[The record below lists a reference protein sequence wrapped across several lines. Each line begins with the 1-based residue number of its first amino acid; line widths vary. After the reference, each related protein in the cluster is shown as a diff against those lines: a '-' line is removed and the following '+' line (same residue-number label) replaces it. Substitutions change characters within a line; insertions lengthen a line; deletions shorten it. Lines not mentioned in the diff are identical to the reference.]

1 MTNGSPMKLIL
12 GFSIPLLFGYLFQQF
27 YNLVDTLIVGRFL
40 GVDAL
45 AAVGSTGSLNFL
57 IIGFCM
63 GVCNGFAIPLAHRFG
78 AGDYKAM
85 RAFMMNAV
93 YLAVIFAAVM
103 TVFTVAFCRPILQ
116 LMQTPENIID
126 DAYTYIVI
134 IFAGIPAT
142 YLYNLVSGVIRSMGD
157 SKTPLIFLALAA
169 FVNIGLDLLL
179 IIVFPMGVAGA
190 ALATVISQAFSGIA
204 CVIYSKRKFE
214 ILHTDEEERKVN
226 KGYMK
231 TLCGMGVPMGLQ
243 YSITAIGS
251 VILQSAV
258 NTLGSNAVASMTAGS
273 KIGMFF
279 CCPYDALGSTMA
291 TYGGQNLGAKKLDR
305 LSGGLKAAGILGIGY
320 SILAFVVLW
329 LCGNQLAMFF
339 VESAQAEVIANVRLF
354 LVCNSAFYIPLAFV
368 NIVRFLI
375 QGMGYSKFA
384 ILAGVFEMAAR
395 TLVGFVFVP
404 MFGYPA
410 GHGQD
415 EYINDH
421 HFHWGYFI
429 HAAAF
434 IEQYSPGWA
443 TQWGD
448 MVNLLVR
455 DAATSDRNDPMFPY
469 LRNFSPYAG
478 HCWANGVASLPQG
491 NDQESTSESMQFHS
505 SLIHWGSVTGNRAV
519 RDLGIY
525 MYATEQS
532 AVEEY
537 WFDQHERIL
546 PSDWKYS
553 LVSRVF
559 GNDYDN
565 GTFWTADIAASYAIE
580 LYPIHG
586 GSFYLGRNLDYVR
599 KLWSEIAANTG
610 ILSGEANSNLWHDTM
625 WKYLSFID
633 PQKAIELYN
642 SNPKR
647 SLKFGISQAQTYH
660 WLHSMNVLGQYDS
673 SVTADYPVAMVFRKG
688 DKVTHVAYNYDSAPR
703 TVTFSDGATLVVE
716 ARSMGIDGG
725 VVAYNTRC
733 LGYVACCRL
742 YGQSGRGCHI
752 AGVGHG

>member
-1 MTNGSPMKLIL
+1 MTKDMTSGSPMKLIL
-12 GFSIPLLFGYLFQQF
+12 GFSVPLLFGFLFQQF

-204 CVIYSKRKFE
+204 CVIYSKRRFE

-291 TYGGQNLGAKKLDR
+291 TYGGQNVGAKKLDR
-305 LSGGLKAAGILGIGY
+305 VKEGLKAASLIGIIY
-320 SILAFVVLW
+320 SVIAFVILFFGGKYIALLFMDADQTEIIGRV
-329 LCGNQLAMFF
+329 AMFL
-339 VESAQAEVIANVRLF
+339 IG
-354 LVCNSAFYIPLAFV
+354 NSMFYIPLTFV
-368 NIVRFLI
+368 NVVRFTI
-375 QGMGYSKFA
+375 QGMGFSTFA
-384 ILAGVFEMAAR
+384 ILAGVCEMAAR
-395 TLVGFVFVP
+395 SLVGFCLVP
-404 MFGYPA
+404 
-410 GHGQD
+410 
-415 EYINDH
+415 
-421 HFHWGYFI
+421 
-429 HAAAF
+429 
-434 IEQYSPGWA
+434 
-443 TQWGD
+443 
-448 MVNLLVR
+448 
-455 DAATSDRNDPMFPY
+455 
-469 LRNFSPYAG
+469 
-478 HCWANGVASLPQG
+478 
-491 NDQESTSESMQFHS
+491 
-505 SLIHWGSVTGNRAV
+505 
-519 RDLGIY
+519 
-525 MYATEQS
+525 
-532 AVEEY
+532 
-537 WFDQHERIL
+537 
-546 PSDWKYS
+546 
-553 LVSRVF
+553 VF
-559 GNDYDN
+559 G
-565 GTFWTADIAASYAIE
+565 FLPACFASPLAWIFADAFLIPAFF
-580 LYPIHG
+580 HCMK
-586 GSFYLGRNLDYVR
+586 
-599 KLWSEIAANTG
+599 KLKV
-610 ILSGEANSNLWHDTM
+610 LFGEA
-625 WKYLSFID
+625 
-633 PQKAIELYN
+633 
-642 SNPKR
+642 
-647 SLKFGISQAQTYH
+647 
-660 WLHSMNVLGQYDS
+660 V
-673 SVTADYPVAMVFRKG
+673 
-688 DKVTHVAYNYDSAPR
+688 
-703 TVTFSDGATLVVE
+703 
-716 ARSMGIDGG
+716 
-725 VVAYNTRC
+725 
-733 LGYVACCRL
+733 
-742 YGQSGRGCHI
+742 
-752 AGVGHG
+752 

>member
-1 MTNGSPMKLIL
+1 
-12 GFSIPLLFGYLFQQF
+12 
-27 YNLVDTLIVGRFL
+27 
-40 GVDAL
+40 
-45 AAVGSTGSLNFL
+45 
-57 IIGFCM
+57 M

-93 YLAVIFAAVM
+93 YLAVIFSAVM

-291 TYGGQNLGAKKLDR
+291 TYGGQNVGAKKLDR

-404 MFGYPA
+404 MFGYS
-410 GHGQD
+410 
-415 EYINDH
+415 
-421 HFHWGYFI
+421 
-429 HAAAF
+429 AACF
-434 IEQYSPGWA
+434 
-443 TQWGD
+443 
-448 MVNLLVR
+448 
-455 DAATSDRNDPMFPY
+455 
-469 LRNFSPYAG
+469 
-478 HCWANGVASLPQG
+478 AS
-491 NDQESTSESMQFHS
+491 
-505 SLIHWGSVTGNRAV
+505 
-519 RDLGIY
+519 
-525 MYATEQS
+525 
-532 AVEEY
+532 
-537 WFDQHERIL
+537 
-546 PSDWKYS
+546 
-553 LVSRVF
+553 
-559 GNDYDN
+559 
-565 GTFWTADIAASYAIE
+565 
-580 LYPIHG
+580 
-586 GSFYLGRNLDYVR
+586 
-599 KLWSEIAANTG
+599 
-610 ILSGEANSNLWHDTM
+610 
-625 WKYLSFID
+625 
-633 PQKAIELYN
+633 
-642 SNPKR
+642 
-647 SLKFGISQAQTYH
+647 
-660 WLHSMNVLGQYDS
+660 
-673 SVTADYPVAMVFRKG
+673 PVAWIFA
-688 DKVTHVAYNYDSAPR
+688 DCFLFPAYFHVLKKTKKMLSEPVR
-703 TVTFSDGATLVVE
+703 TS
-716 ARSMGIDGG
+716 
-725 VVAYNTRC
+725 VA
-733 LGYVACCRL
+733 
-742 YGQSGRGCHI
+742 
-752 AGVGHG
+752 